1 MLDFPAF
8 CGCTYQHIP
17 AHDSM
22 YLIVLLFEFS
32 CTLLA
37 HLKAAHLLQPYYKQ
51 FQAHPS
57 LLLRRFHVAFPALP
71 LPPIRPPPPLCQP
84 FPERARGV
92 AAAAAAASSASD
104 AKAEPA
110 PARARRRR
118 RGRGRGGVGVGGGH
132 VCRPFPERAGGVAAA
147 AAGSASDAE
156 AAPAPAPARAGRGR
170 GRRRRRGG
178 YVRPR
183 LDFVM

>member
-1 MLDFPAF
+1 MKQYEIKCIKYVPVFSGTYFHMLDFPAF

-37 HLKAAHLLQPYYKQ
+37 RLKAAHLLQPYYTL

-71 LPPIRPPPPLCQP
+71 LLPTPPPPPHLQ
-84 FPERARGV
+84 
-92 AAAAAAASSASD
+92 
-104 AKAEPA
+104 
-110 PARARRRR
+110 
-118 RGRGRGGVGVGGGH
+118 
-132 VCRPFPERAGGVAAA
+132 PFPERAGGVAAAAA

-156 AAPAPAPARAGRGR
+156 AAPAPAAGAG
-170 GRRRRRGG
+170 GLGARGG
-178 YVRPR
+178 RWAGADHGSNRGSSGGPGQTG
-183 LDFVM
+183 